1 MGWAGAGAAVVSKK
15 NYFILLL
22 YKYIIKIKICRYG
35 MWMGRGRGRSDM

>member
-22 YKYIIKIKICRYG
+22 HKYIIKIKIPVD
-35 MWMGRGRGRSDM
+35 MGCGWAGQGQE